1 MPKTDIEQAA
11 QIIGSAMYQQ
21 VPGGEVQ
28 VEPTID
34 GLGVEIVR
42 LMAGTEGRGDGSRA
56 MRAAVNLADEFG
68 VQLLL
73 TPDGSYY
80 EDETAAATRLRN
92 FYARFGFMPTGTR
105 RMIRNPV

>member
-1 MPKTDIEQAA
+1 MLKADIEQSA
-11 QIIGSAMYQQ
+11 QIIGAAMYQQ

-68 VQLLL
+68 VQLSL

-80 EDETAAATRLRN
+80 EDETAAAARLRN
-92 FYARFGFMPTGTR
+92 FYARFGFISACAR
-105 RMIRNPV
+105 RMIRAPV